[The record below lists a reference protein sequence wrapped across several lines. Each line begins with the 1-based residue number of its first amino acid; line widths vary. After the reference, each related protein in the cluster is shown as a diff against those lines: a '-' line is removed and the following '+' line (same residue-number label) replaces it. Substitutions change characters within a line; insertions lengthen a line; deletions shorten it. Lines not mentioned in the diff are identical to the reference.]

1 LTKEY
6 RFTLPVN
13 TPNPQLLKGVLTME
27 KTIEKKK
34 ASWTFENGMAT
45 VTFPSG
51 ITTTFIM
58 ADLNQSINA
67 KLVEY
72 GFKQKLSDSL
82 AGYEGSDSDKADLLQ
97 AMYAQLVDGEWTSRR
112 EAVPKIDT
120 ALLIKNLVAQGIP
133 EAVAQQLILASKK
146 EKVSKK

>member
-1 LTKEY
+1 
-6 RFTLPVN
+6 
-13 TPNPQLLKGVLTME
+13 ME

-51 ITTTFIM
+51 TIAAFLMSMIPE
-58 ADLNQSINA
+58 SINE

-82 AGYEGSDSDKADLLQ
+82 AGYEGSDQDKADLLQ

-112 EAVPKIDT
+112 EAQPSIDT
-120 ALLIKNLVAQGIP
+120 GKLRA
-133 EAVAQQLILASKK
+133 QLIANGVPESMVDQIIANSKK
-146 EKVSKK
+146 EKKVKK